1 MRNQLYDQL
10 IAEIEAWHSQQQ
22 DQQDGYEYERSF
34 VELWNKLGQQV
45 LQQSMGE
52 LPKSRHKKKD

>member
-1 MRNQLYDQL
+1 MDNQLYDGL
-10 IAEIEAWHSQQQ
+10 IAEIETWHTGQQ

-34 VELWNKLGQQV
+34 VELWHKLGQQV

>member
-1 MRNQLYDQL
+1 MRNELYDQL

-34 VELWNKLGQQV
+34 VEL
-45 LQQSMGE
+45 
-52 LPKSRHKKKD
+52 

>member
-1 MRNQLYDQL
+1 MRTALYDQL

-52 LPKSRHKKKD
+52 LPRSRPAISG